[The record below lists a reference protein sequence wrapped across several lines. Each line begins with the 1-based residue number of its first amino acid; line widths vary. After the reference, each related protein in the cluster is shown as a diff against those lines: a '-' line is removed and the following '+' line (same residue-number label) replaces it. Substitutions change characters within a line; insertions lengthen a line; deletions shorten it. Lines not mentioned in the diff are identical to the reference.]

1 MHSKANFLTI
11 MIKKSLFKNQMSHSS
26 LVNIGEFDF
35 ELSLGRSTFP
45 SNAKKNP
52 KRSAIPV
59 SQKYRYLAKSDGV

>member
-1 MHSKANFLTI
+1 
-11 MIKKSLFKNQMSHSS
+11 MSHSS

-45 SNAKKNP
+45 IECQKTP

>member
-45 SNAKKNP
+45 IECQKKP
-52 KRSAIPV
+52 RSALPFL
-59 SQKYRYLAKSDGV
+59 LAKNTGI